1 MMEREESSQATF
13 ILARSTNDFGRTIV
27 SLASSEQGQDRDFQ
41 RHWLVIDRIE
51 KEKEDAR

>member
-27 SLASSEQGQDRDFQ
+27 SLASSEQGQDRDYQ
-41 RHWLVIDRIE
+41 RQWLVIDRIE
-51 KEKEDAR
+51 EEKEDAC